1 MEHFLGK
8 AGQGKV
14 FWRACSG
21 TQIAK
26 VRNISIWPTE
36 GLSKIISRVYE
47 NSHFVLHFKRFELRI
62 DIFVAKMAMNILSKS
77 NILSIVF

>member
-1 MEHFLGK
+1 MAWTGGTEILLKLYYQMEHFLGK

-36 GLSKIISRVYE
+36 GLSKIIFRVYE
-47 NSHFVLHFKRFELRI
+47 K
-62 DIFVAKMAMNILSKS
+62 KS
-77 NILSIVF
+77 FCATF